1 MEADRDAEAHRDD
14 AEAHQDAAVHGDAEP
29 HQDADADA
37 SVAAEAPLPRPRRRR
52 GRTTLMIAGAAV
64 LGVVAGAC
72 AGFLVQADREPT
84 ALPPLSQ
91 PVLAQGKGEVEPLS
105 AAQDRRVKTDGDLRK
120 LLITRP
126 KGAKDADFA
135 VDSDGWA
142 DLPTYAQE
150 YTKPGATFNNLVD
163 DEFRRAA
170 MVSWRVGE
178 SYNVEIALVQ
188 FHQESKAAAS
198 EWAESGGYWAE
209 DEDDTRSWPIPGTGD
224 GNGTAYV
231 HDTPEQEPG
240 YLPMYTAE
248 AYAWRGDICVEIQ
261 VYDSKPISKAKIMD
275 LAQRQV
281 GKL

>member
-1 MEADRDAEAHRDD
+1 MHEDAEVR
-14 AEAHQDAAVHGDAEP
+14 G
-29 HQDADADA
+29 DADADT
-37 SVAAEAPLPRPRRRR
+37 SVAAEAPLPGLRRRR

-188 FHQESKAAAS
+188 FHQESKAAAA

-231 HDTPEQEPG
+231 HDTPEEEPG